1 MARLSVNVNKI
12 ATLRNSRMGKEPDL
26 LRLTQDIV
34 RFGAEGITLHPRAD
48 QRHITP
54 EDVVTLATH
63 IKDVELNFEGDLRE
77 EFLAHVLRH
86 KPAQCTLVPVKPGEV
101 TSCHGWDLGQ
111 WGFILAPVIA
121 KIKSAGPR
129 VSLFMHPDDV
139 GSLAHLSEVG
149 ADRVELY
156 TEPYAHAFG
165 QTHAEGQKP
174 LDHALGKLQEFSQ
187 EALRQG
193 YVLNAGH
200 DLTLDNLPLLIKTI
214 PEIDEVSIGHHLV
227 AYAIEVGLERA
238 VRDYLAASHG

>member
-34 RFGAEGITLHPRAD
+34 RHGAEGITIHPRAD

-54 EDVVTLATH
+54 EDVETLAQH
-63 IKDVELNFEGDLRE
+63 ITDVELNFEGDLRE

-101 TSCHGWDLGQ
+101 TSNHGWDLAQ
-111 WGFILAPVIA
+111 WGFMLAPVVARIQA
-121 KIKSAGPR
+121 AGPR
-129 VSLFMHPDDV
+129 VSLFMHPDD
-139 GSLAHLSEVG
+139 GSSLEHLAAVG

-156 TEPYAHAFG
+156 TEPYAKA
-165 QTHAEGQKP
+165 HAEGATSKAC
-174 LDHALGKLQEFSQ
+174 DHALGQLKEFSQ
-187 EALRQG
+187 EAVRQG

-200 DLTLDNLPLLIKTI
+200 DLTLANLPLLIKNI

-227 AYAIEVGLERA
+227 AYALEVGLKTA
-238 VRDYLAASHG
+238 VTDYLAASHGS

>member
-34 RFGAEGITLHPRAD
+34 RYGAEGITIHPRAD

-54 EDVVTLATH
+54 ADVVTIATH
-63 IKDVELNFEGDLRE
+63 IKEVEVNFEGDLRE
-77 EFLAHVLRH
+77 EFLGHVLTH

-101 TSCHGWDLGQ
+101 TSNHGWDLQQ
-111 WGFILAPVIA
+111 WGFILSPVIA

-129 VSLFMHPDDV
+129 VSLFMHPDDQS
-139 GSLAHLSEVG
+139 SLPLLSEVK

-156 TEPYAHAFG
+156 TEPYARAF
-165 QTHAEGQKP
+165 AEGGKA
-174 LDHALGKLQEFSQ
+174 LDHALGQLKDFSQ

-200 DLTLDNLPLLIKTI
+200 DLTIENLPLLIKTI

-227 AYAIEVGLERA
+227 AYAIEVGLKKA
-238 VRDYLAASHG
+238 VADYLAASHG